1 MSHTFNPYSFLP
13 VPPPQAREAHPI
25 GIYTTYYH
33 ARSAAHPERTAYYED
48 PADRYTAPPP
58 QRNWKRDHKRHESS
72 EHHENSGR
80 QHYHGH
86 SWRKEER
93 KPSYKHKQDGVYDL
107 PSLHAQ
113 GNAGYAQDDGYAH
126 AGNGYARDGNGY
138 AGDNGYAQ
146 ENVPEN
152 DDIYLARLNAL
163 RSFGRFILKTV
174 GWFVKTLAFVLI
186 MSFAVG
192 CGAAAGVVLLMVG
205 KPLVDWVAGGAVGSG
220 SDTDY
225 SVNTSMVSGDS
236 TTSGVGLICTL
247 PPLDVARA
255 GAVAGAMAFLVPGLL
270 FFLTEVTF
278 AGSHLFVRPRR
289 WAESLLRHVV
299 FLNSPPPVYANDFAR
314 DERMD
319 FVINAM
325 MYVLATLAF
334 AVGVGVWVVVLPPGL
349 KSSSSSGLISSS
361 SGLTSSSSGLI
372 SSSSGLGDDP
382 SPGNAANED
391 EVTFASALETS
402 LLGWAVIHVGF
413 AGVLGLAMAV
423 KSAPKWAMERVGV

>member
-33 ARSAAHPERTAYYED
+33 ARSAAQPERTAYYGD

-58 QRNWKRDHKRHESS
+58 QRNWKRDHKRRESS
-72 EHHENSGR
+72 EHHENSGHH
-80 QHYHGH
+80 HYHGH

-93 KPSYKHKQDGVYDL
+93 KPSYKHKQDGAYDL

-113 GNAGYAQDDGYAH
+113 GNGYAQDD
-126 AGNGYARDGNGY
+126 GYARDGNGY
-138 AGDNGYAQ
+138 AHDNGYAQ
-146 ENVPEN
+146 ENVPEE

-278 AGSHLFVRPRR
+278 AGSNLFVRPRR
-289 WAESLLRHVV
+289 WAESLLCHVA
-299 FLNSPPPVYANDFAR
+299 FRNSPPPVYANDFAR

-325 MYVLATLAF
+325 MYVLATLCF

-349 KSSSSSGLISSS
+349 KDNSS
-361 SGLTSSSSGLI
+361 T
-372 SSSSGLGDDP
+372 GLGNDP
-382 SPGNAANED
+382 SPGNAASED
-391 EVTFASALETS
+391 EVTFASAIETS

-423 KSAPKWAMERVGV
+423 KSVPKWAMERVGV

>member
-1 MSHTFNPYSFLP
+1 MSHAFNPNYFFP

-33 ARSAAHPERTAYYED
+33 ARPAAHPERTAYYEN

-58 QRNWKRDHKRHESS
+58 QRNWKRDHKRYESS

-107 PSLHAQ
+107 PALHAQ
-113 GNAGYAQDDGYAH
+113 GNGYGQDD
-126 AGNGYARDGNGY
+126 GYARDGNGY
-138 AGDNGYAQ
+138 AGDNGYAHDNGYAQ
-146 ENVPEN
+146 ENVPEG

-163 RSFGRFILKTV
+163 RAFGRFILKTV
-174 GWFVKTLAFVLI
+174 GWFVNTLAFVAI

-205 KPLVDWVAGGAVGSG
+205 KPLVDWVAESAVDFLG
-220 SDTDY
+220 DDFDA
-225 SVNTSMVSGDS
+225 SMVSGDS
-236 TTSGVGLICTL
+236 ATSGVRLISTL

-289 WAESLLRHVV
+289 WVESILRHVA
-299 FLNSPPPVYANDFAR
+299 FRNSSPPVYANDFAR

-319 FVINAM
+319 FVINGII
-325 MYVLATLAF
+325 YVLATLAF
-334 AVGVGVWVVVLPPGL
+334 AVGVGVWVVVLPPGI
-349 KSSSSSGLISSS
+349 KA
-361 SGLTSSSSGLI
+361 SSSSGLI
-372 SSSSGLGDDP
+372 SSSSGLGDGP
-382 SPGNAANED
+382 SPGNAASED
-391 EVTFASALETS
+391 EVTFASAIETS

-423 KSAPKWAMERVGV
+423 KFVPKWAMERVGM

>member
-1 MSHTFNPYSFLP
+1 MSYTFNPNSFFP

-33 ARSAAHPERTAYYED
+33 ARSAAHPERTAYYGD

-107 PSLHAQ
+107 PALHAQ
-113 GNAGYAQDDGYAH
+113 GNGCARDDGYARD
-126 AGNGYARDGNGY
+126 GNGYARDGNGY
-138 AGDNGYAQ
+138 ARDNGYAQ
-146 ENVPEN
+146 YHVPEG

-163 RSFGRFILKTV
+163 RSLGRFIFKTI
-174 GWFVKTLAFVLI
+174 GWFVKTLAFVAI

-205 KPLVDWVAGGAVGSG
+205 KPLVDWGAGGAVGSA

-225 SVNTSMVSGDS
+225 SVNTSMVSSDS
-236 TTSGVGLICTL
+236 TTSGVRPISTL

-278 AGSHLFVRPRR
+278 AGSHLLVRPRR
-289 WAESLLRHVV
+289 WAESLLRHVA
-299 FLNSPPPVYANDFAR
+299 FRNSSPPVYANDFAR

-325 MYVLATLAF
+325 IYVLATLAF
-334 AVGVGVWVVVLPPGL
+334 AVGVGVLVVVLPPGL

-361 SGLTSSSSGLI
+361 SGLISSLSGLI
-372 SSSSGLGDDP
+372 SSSSGLCNDP
-382 SPGNAANED
+382 SPGNAASED
-391 EVTFASALETS
+391 EVTFAGAIETS
-402 LLGWAVIHVGF
+402 LIGWAVIHVGF
-413 AGVLGLAMAV
+413 AGALGLTMAV
-423 KSAPKWAMERVGV
+423 KLVPKWAMERVGM

>member
-1 MSHTFNPYSFLP
+1 MSHTFNPNSFFP
-13 VPPPQAREAHPI
+13 VPPPQAHEAHPI

-33 ARSAAHPERTAYYED
+33 ARSAAQPERAAYYEE

-58 QRNWKRDHKRHESS
+58 QRNWKRDHKRRESS
-72 EHHENSGR
+72 EHHENSGHH
-80 QHYHGH
+80 HYHGH

-107 PSLHAQ
+107 PSLQAQ
-113 GNAGYAQDDGYAH
+113 GNGYAQDDGYARD
-126 AGNGYARDGNGY
+126 GNGYARDGNGY
-138 AGDNGYAQ
+138 ADDNGNAQ
-146 ENVPEN
+146 DDVPEE

-174 GWFVKTLAFVLI
+174 GWFVKTLALVAI

-205 KPLVDWVAGGAVGSG
+205 KPLVDWVARGAVDSLGDDVG
-220 SDTDY
+220 DAVY
-225 SVNTSMVSGDS
+225 ASMVSGDS
-236 TTSGVGLICTL
+236 VTSSVRFTSSL
-247 PPLDVARA
+247 PPLHVARA
-255 GAVAGAMAFLVPGLL
+255 GAVAGAMAFVVPGLL

-289 WAESLLRHVV
+289 WAESLLRHVA
-299 FLNSPPPVYANDFAR
+299 FRHSPPPVYANDFAR

-319 FVINAM
+319 SVINAM

-349 KSSSSSGLISSS
+349 KDNSS
-361 SGLTSSSSGLI
+361 T
-372 SSSSGLGDDP
+372 GLGNDP
-382 SPGNAANED
+382 SPGNAASED
-391 EVTFASALETS
+391 EVTFASAIETS

-423 KSAPKWAMERVGV
+423 KSVSKWAMERVGV